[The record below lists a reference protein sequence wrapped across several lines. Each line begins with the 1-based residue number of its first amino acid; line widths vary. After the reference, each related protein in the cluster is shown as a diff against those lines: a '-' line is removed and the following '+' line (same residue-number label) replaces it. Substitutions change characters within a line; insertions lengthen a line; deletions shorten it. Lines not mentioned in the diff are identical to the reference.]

1 MTDYVFGPFWM
12 SDPASGQ
19 TAPLAQCRITDPATG
34 QLAVLK
40 DLSGNPVRNPIRS
53 GANSVVQG
61 FVCSLPVVVASAR
74 DVTIPVASYKSLMD
88 QALAAAASAA
98 AAQQDGIV
106 SSVVDQGTGV
116 LRFTKRSGA
125 VMDVGVVKGTK
136 GDKGDQG
143 VPGLPGVNAVANDT
157 ATAAQVRGAGTQ
169 TDAALRERYV
179 GRTIHVVVIA
189 GQSNA
194 VGRGVVLNTALTDPT
209 NPNIYQFGSKVQ
221 TLRVASEPL
230 DHHDPSTGFGP
241 GLQIARYMIDALP
254 ADDVIVLVP
263 TAHGGAPLCSD
274 VALAWRWGVAGNL
287 TALAIAQTDAA
298 IAAAK
303 AQWPGAAVKV
313 EGIFWVQGE
322 QDGYSTVT
330 AATYQADLEALI
342 AGLRD
347 KYGATVP
354 FVMGQMLRAY
364 FATGTTAQIN
374 WAHTK
379 VAAKLPRIGF
389 ALSPTEQNGDNVHYS
404 AAGQRKL
411 AAGMFAEWARAKAG
425 RAPTVVIEPPPGTVL
440 VSDDFER
447 ADGPV
452 GSNAAGQAWVG
463 QAANNG
469 VLIQAKTIGGN
480 LGHDSTTG
488 AWSYWTLDTGCPN
501 YTVQARVGAQNSSRV
516 STFILKY
523 VDSSNWVALY
533 LAQTGGVN
541 KYRITGLSGGIT
553 TTVFDSTVNQASGDL
568 LKAKVVG
575 DTVTVW
581 AGAAGDVLVG
591 TYTMAGVVP
600 QGTRVG
606 FGFHPSSA
614 NTWADIT
621 VTA

>member
-1 MTDYVFGPFWM
+1 MTEYTFSPVFVL
-12 SDPASGQ
+12 DPTTGAR
-19 TAPLAQCRITDPATG
+19 AILAECKVTDPATG
-34 QLAVLK
+34 APVILRDSNGAVIGT
-40 DLSGNPVRNPIRS
+40 SFRS
-53 GANSVVQG
+53 GTDALSPFFKADIPQVRVVGGGVEIIVESFEGVLAQ
-61 FVCSLPVVVASAR
+61 S
-74 DVTIPVASYKSLMD
+74 I
-88 QALAAAASAA
+88 AAAASAA
-98 AAQQDGIV
+98 AAQQDAIV
-106 SSVVDQGTGV
+106 SSAVDIVTGM

-125 VMDVGVVKGTK
+125 VMDAGIVRVKGDK
-136 GDKGDQG
+136 GDKGDQ
-143 VPGLPGVNAVANDT
+143 GLPGVNAVANDT

-263 TAHGGAPLCSD
+263 TAHGGTPLCSD

-303 AQWPGAAVKV
+303 AQWPGATVKV

-322 QDGYSTVT
+322 QDGYNTVT

-374 WAHTK
+374 WAHTR
-379 VAAKLPRIGF
+379 VAAKLPRVGF
-389 ALSPTEQNGDNVHYS
+389 ALSPTEQNGDGVHYS

-411 AAGMFAEWARAKAG
+411 GAGMFAEWARAKAG

-447 ADGPV
+447 AAGPV
-452 GSNAAGQAWVG
+452 GSNAAGQAWLG
-463 QAANNG
+463 QAANAG

-501 YTVQARVGAQNSSRV
+501 YTVQTRVGAQNSSRV

-523 VDSSNWVALY
+523 VDANNWVALY
-533 LAQTGGVN
+533 LTQTGGVN

-553 TTVFDSTVNQASGDL
+553 TTVFDSAVNQASGDL
-568 LKAKVVG
+568 LKAKIVG

>member
-1 MTDYVFGPFWM
+1 MTEYTFSPVFVLDPTTGARAILAECKVTDPVTGAPVILRDSKGAVIGTSFRSGTDALSPFFKADIPQVRVVGGGVEIIVE
-12 SDPASGQ
+12 SFEGV
-19 TAPLAQCRITDPATG
+19 LAQSI
-34 QLAVLK
+34 
-40 DLSGNPVRNPIRS
+40 
-53 GANSVVQG
+53 
-61 FVCSLPVVVASAR
+61 
-74 DVTIPVASYKSLMD
+74 
-88 QALAAAASAA
+88 AAAASAA
-98 AAQQDGIV
+98 AAQQDAIV
-106 SSVVDQGTGV
+106 SSAVDLVTGM

-125 VMDVGVVKGTK
+125 VMDAGIVRVKGDK
-136 GDKGDQG
+136 GDKGDQ
-143 VPGLPGVNAVANDT
+143 GLPGVNAVANDT

-194 VGRGVVLNTALTDPT
+194 VGRGVVLNAALTDPT

-230 DHHDPSTGFGP
+230 DHHDPATGFGP

-263 TAHGGAPLCSD
+263 TAHGGTPLCSD
-274 VALAWRWGVAGNL
+274 AALAWRWGVAGNL

-322 QDGYSTVT
+322 QDGYNTVA

-374 WAHTK
+374 WAHTR

-488 AWSYWTLDTGCPN
+488 AWSYWTLDTGCAN

-523 VDSSNWVALY
+523 VDATNWVALY

-553 TTVFDSTVNQASGDL
+553 TTVFDSTVTQASGDL
-568 LKAKVVG
+568 LKAKIVG